1 MKRDRS
7 GFSSPAVGGSSLLV
21 IFSVLCLTVFALLSV
36 STVQADRRLATASA
50 EAVQA
55 YYQADRQAEEIF
67 ARLRAGQTV
76 PGVVDDG
83 SACHYSVPI
92 SDSQT
97 LFVTV
102 TRQETGWQI
111 QRWQTV
117 ASDFLEIDFL
127 PVWDGQS

>member
-1 MKRDRS
+1 MKWS
-7 GFSSPAVGGSSLLV
+7 SSNLSSPAVGGSSLLV

-55 YYQADRQAEEIF
+55 YYQADQQAEEIF

-76 PGVVDDG
+76 PGVETDG
-83 SACHYSVPI
+83 SAFHYSVPV

-102 TRQETGWQI
+102 IRQEESWQI

-117 ASDFLEIDFL
+117 ASDFMDNDYL
-127 PVWDGQS
+127 PVWDGQ

>member
-1 MKRDRS
+1 MKRS
-7 GFSSPAVGGSSLLV
+7 SSNLSSPAVGGSSLLV

-36 STVQADRRLATASA
+36 STVQTDRRLATASA

-67 ARLRAGQTV
+67 ARLRSGQTV
-76 PGVVDDG
+76 PGVETDG
-83 SACHYSVPI
+83 SVFRYSLPV

-102 TRQETGWQI
+102 VRREDSWQI

-117 ASDFLEIDFL
+117 ASDLMGSDYL
-127 PVWDGQS
+127 PVWDGQ

>member
-1 MKRDRS
+1 MKQS
-7 GFSSPAVGGSSLLV
+7 SSNLSSPAVGGSSLLV

-36 STVQADRRLATASA
+36 STVQADSRLATASA

-76 PGVVDDG
+76 PGVETDG
-83 SACHYSVPI
+83 SVFHYSLPV

-97 LFVTV
+97 LFVKV
-102 TRQETGWQI
+102 VRRENCWQI

-117 ASDFLEIDFL
+117 ASDQMDTGYL
-127 PVWDGQS
+127 PVWDGQ

>member
-1 MKRDRS
+1 MKR
-7 GFSSPAVGGSSLLV
+7 SSDNLSFPAVGGSSLLV

-36 STVQADRRLATASA
+36 STVQADRRLATASS

-55 YYQADRQAEEIF
+55 HYQADRQAEEIF

-76 PGVVDDG
+76 SDVETDG
-83 SACHYSVPI
+83 HVFHYSVPI

-97 LFVTV
+97 LFVTLV
-102 TRQETGWQI
+102 RREDSWQI

-117 ASDFLEIDFL
+117 ASDFMDDGYL
-127 PVWDGQS
+127 PVWDGR

>member
-36 STVQADRRLATASA
+36 STVQADRRLAAASA

-102 TRQETGWQI
+102 VRRESGWQV

-117 ASDFLEIDFL
+117 VSDFLEIDFL

>member
-1 MKRDRS
+1 MKRS
-7 GFSSPAVGGSSLLV
+7 KSKLSSPAVGGSSLLV

-36 STVQADRRLATASA
+36 STVQADHRLATASA

-76 PGVVDDG
+76 PGIETDG
-83 SACHYSVPI
+83 SVFHYSVPV

-102 TRQETGWQI
+102 VRREADWQI

-117 ASDFLEIDFL
+117 ASDLMDNDSL
-127 PVWDGQS
+127 PVWNGQ

>member
-1 MKRDRS
+1 MKQS
-7 GFSSPAVGGSSLLV
+7 SSNLSSPAVGGSSLLV

-76 PGVVDDG
+76 PGVETDG
-83 SACHYSVPI
+83 NVFRYSLPV

-97 LFVTV
+97 LFVKV
-102 TRQETGWQI
+102 VRRENCWQI

-117 ASDFLEIDFL
+117 ASDQMDTGYL
-127 PVWDGQS
+127 PVWDGQ

>member
-1 MKRDRS
+1 MKRGKS
-7 GFSSPAVGGSSLLV
+7 SISSPAVGGSSLLV

-50 EAVQA
+50 EVVQA

-76 PGVVDDG
+76 PGVVDDS

-102 TRQETGWQI
+102 VRQETGWQI
-111 QRWQTV
+111 QRWQTWTAV
-117 ASDFLEIDFL
+117 
-127 PVWDGQS
+127 